1 MSTTTS
7 IVWLSLDPVRHEIN
21 FYPRH
26 IACKIENH
34 YRQGRRYI
42 GTSCYLGSD
51 FFDASIH
58 FHPDTGYYQTTP
70 GINLGRSGYKV
81 PGRRSVQRIEL
92 SPTTTHVEI
101 HTRKRGNEWIITNHI
116 DSLSQETLNIETLN
130 IEIPLNVII
139 NNAEEINEK
148 TQFWLPEDLTH
159 YDKFVVVWQWC
170 RGVPERQGDL
180 MTLGDEWWIPYLQ
193 HQNQIIETSY
203 NAKEPRV
210 DITLSTDN
218 SKRQIKFNENNSFAS
233 QLDIINHKS
242 RCVRRVVITIAKLK
256 EKLENMNNLPL
267 DPTILSTLVENNE
280 IPNEYFCCIS
290 QEVMTDP
297 VKTTDNHTYDRLSI
311 ERWFQ
316 TRHTSPLTGL
326 VLDDITLTPCLELKN
341 QIQEF
346 IRLKMSQSHSNEE
359 TLTAN

>member
-7 IVWLSLDPVRHEIN
+7 IVWLSLDPVHNEIN
-21 FYPRH
+21 FYPRDK
-26 IACKIENH
+26 AYKIENH
-34 YRQGRRYI
+34 FRQGRRYI
-42 GTSCYLGSD
+42 GTPCNLGSD
-51 FFDASIH
+51 FFNAKVH
-58 FHPDTGYYQTTP
+58 FQPTSGYYQTTP
-70 GINLGRSGYKV
+70 SANLGRSGFKA
-81 PGRRSVQRIEL
+81 PGKRSVQRIEL
-92 SPTTTHVEI
+92 TPTTTQVQI
-101 HTRKRGNEWIITNHI
+101 HTRICDNQWIITNH
-116 DSLSQETLNIETLN
+116 SYESEKTYNVV
-130 IEIPLNVII
+130 IPSNVIV
-139 NNAEEINEK
+139 NGTEEIIENN
-148 TQFWLPEDLTH
+148 TFWNPDDLTND
-159 YDKFVVVWQWC
+159 DKFVVVWQWC

-203 NAKEPRV
+203 SAKEPHV

-218 SKRQIKFNENNSFAS
+218 SKRQIKFNENNSFAN

-242 RCVRRVVITIAKLK
+242 RCVRRLVITIAKLK
-256 EKLENMNNLPL
+256 EKLKNINNLPL
-267 DPTILSTLVENNE
+267 DPTILSTLVESNE

-316 TRHTSPLTGL
+316 HRHTSPLTGL

-346 IRLKMSQSHSNEE
+346 IRLKMSQSHSN
-359 TLTAN
+359 AN